1 MQTGNDNTTQ
11 QTENASESR
20 SNPMRIPVWGTAA
33 CLLLLPLVG
42 MQFTTEVNW
51 TGSDFLIMGIML
63 LLACSTYEFGVWL
76 SHGDI
81 AYRAGF
87 AVAVA
92 ASFLLVW
99 VNLAVGIIGKE
110 GENDIANLLFAAVII
125 AWIIGGL
132 IARFRPLGMSYAMI
146 VATVVHVAIALFAAI
161 AGWGYEAA
169 VSGVL
174 FCAMWLASTALFR
187 KACEPVSDKTLRKL
201 DVHAI
206 LSILFIVNGAVM
218 LILMIVI
225 ESEPGLI
232 PLLIVVLGIAW
243 NLLTRMRLRKLVT

>member
-1 MQTGNDNTTQ
+1 MQTGTDNTMQ
-11 QTENASESR
+11 SSENGSQSR
-20 SNPMRIPVWGTAA
+20 SNPMRITVWGTAA
-33 CLLLLPLVG
+33 CLLLLPLVA

-76 SHGDI
+76 SNGEI

-110 GENDIANLLFAAVII
+110 VENDIANLLFAGVIL
-125 AWIIGGL
+125 AWVIGGL
-132 IARFRPLGMSYAMI
+132 IARFRPRGMSYAMI
-146 VATVVHVAIALFAAI
+146 AATAVHVAIALFAAI

-206 LSILFIVNGAVM
+206 LSMLFIVNGAVM
-218 LILMIVI
+218 LTLMVMI

-232 PLLIVVLGIAW
+232 PLLIVVFGVSW
-243 NLLTRMRLRKLVT
+243 NLLTRYRIRKHGH